1 MAALFFFIT
10 NFYESIIAFIAP
22 PLSQLLSD
30 GPGKLH
36 TKGWSL
42 LGHQDCQ
49 SSHETYSQKQWEDWE
64 DNNKI
69 ADNGTGDAGHLDQNY
84 DESTK
89 SN

>member
-1 MAALFFFIT
+1 MKA
-10 NFYESIIAFIAP
+10 
-22 PLSQLLSD
+22 
-30 GPGKLH
+30 
-36 TKGWSL
+36 
-42 LGHQDCQ
+42 
-49 SSHETYSQKQWEDWE
+49 YSQKQWEDWE